1 MCAGQRGEFLP
12 RRAILHAFNTSG
24 GCVIVLAIMEPEIIP
39 TLRDLYPDI
48 TDEELEEAEE
58 NLQGYLNVV
67 LRIYERL
74 QAEHTPLTHSDG
86 TLR

>member
-1 MCAGQRGEFLP
+1 
-12 RRAILHAFNTSG
+12 
-24 GCVIVLAIMEPEIIP
+24 MEPEVTP

-58 NLQGYLNVV
+58 DLQGYLDVV

-74 QAEHTPLTHSDG
+74 QDEHTL
-86 TLR
+86 

>member
-1 MCAGQRGEFLP
+1 MEAE
-12 RRAILHAFNTSG
+12 NT
-24 GCVIVLAIMEPEIIP
+24 P
-39 TLRDLYPDI
+39 TLRDLYPDL

-74 QAEHTPLTHSDG
+74 QAEHTPLTDSDG
-86 TLR
+86 TLA